1 MAYIE
6 TSNLDGE
13 TNLKL
18 RKGSPRTAG
27 LLTHEALYHFTG
39 AVECEA
45 PHRRLYE
52 FTGTLKPTNDLA
64 VPLGPD
70 QLLLRG
76 AVLKNTLW
84 IFGLVVYTGHETK
97 LMLNSNT
104 APLKRSNVD
113 RVTNNQILMLFIMLM
128 VTSLVSAIAAQVWSN
143 SYQETSWY
151 LGMSQIQSTHFGY
164 NFLTFIILYNN
175 LIPISLQVTLE
186 VVRFVQAIFINLDL
200 EMYHAETDTPAA
212 ARTSNLNEEL
222 GQVKYIFT
230 DKTGTLT
237 KNVMVF
243 KRCSIAGVTYGTTE
257 ADRFDDPSLLRNLS
271 SRHITAP
278 VIREFLVMMATC
290 HTVVPEKTS
299 VENGE
304 LTYQASSPDEGALVR
319 GAKEL
324 GFVFHTRTPESI
336 CISVLGRDEKYD
348 VLNVLDFTS
357 DRKRMSVVVRAP
369 NGKIK
374 LYTKG
379 ADTVIYERLAANQ
392 LYGDITLRHLEE
404 FAASGYRTL
413 CMAKADIN
421 PEFYEEWNRQ
431 HYEASI
437 SLQDREAKLAAV
449 AELIEKDLKLLGATA
464 IEDKL
469 QDGVPETIASLLRA
483 DIKLWMLTGDK
494 QETAVNIGY
503 SCQLLTP
510 GMALLFVDKNDYEVL
525 TFFAP
530 HCQASVTLQETRDCI
545 LGYIEDLGNNLG
557 EDNDVGLIIS
567 GKSLHCALYGDVK
580 PAFVDLALSCR
591 VVICCRV
598 SPIQKAEIVDM
609 VKHSIGAITLA
620 IGDGANDVAMIQAA
634 HVGIGISGLEGLQ
647 AACASDYSIAQFR
660 YLTRLLFV
668 HGAWSFHRMV
678 KLILYSFH
686 KNICLYIIELWFALV
701 SAWTGQ
707 TLFERWCIGLYNV
720 FFTAAPP
727 LAIGLFDRTASASTM
742 VKYPT
747 LYKLSQ
753 NKESFNVK
761 VFWMWMVNAMYH
773 SVILFWFSKL
783 AFAHEVVWA
792 NGRIG
797 GLYMLGNSVYTYV
810 VITVCLKAALELDAW
825 TWLCHL
831 AIWGSIGAWFVFLF
845 IYCNFWPNVPLG
857 PEMAGMDIVM
867 LSSGFFWMGVFFV
880 PVATL
885 LFDVVYRIVRRTL
898 FKTLADEVRELEL
911 SQMDP
916 SVVLPKL
923 IKRSRLSETARLLR
937 TVFRRTV
944 STVGLAQ
951 EVRHGY
957 AFSQEEGGCV
967 SQADMIRSYDSTKSK
982 ISTTLTRNT
991 AAKVYRDENIFTNV
1005 CVELHFI
1012 FGGIWTEANAR
1023 ETLVG
1028 DAPIFVGWL
1037 KDIQIHFHPV
1047 LMDSYGNYF
1056 IYDSSTAAAAAAA
1069 AAAGFPSL
1077 GASTLEPILQTTH
1090 HKIAGSGNAIGMHCI
1105 NPTASVSGSSGQRS
1119 NFPSNSCFLGDA
1131 SKGGTISS
1139 DATIGFG
1146 SPSASGLANV
1156 HNIQQASYLSPYVAT
1171 SGSPA
1176 TGASSCALRSLND
1189 QLAAAAVACNYRA
1202 TCQTSDAL
1210 QTFFNPTNFS
1220 QKLISQMGTGQG
1232 NGNVATVQPGHHQLT
1247 SVGGNGPTSAMI
1259 VDYHRHHHLSEMGR
1273 SAPAAVSAFGTVN
1286 DLRTCGALGSGFVRN
1301 GAQQERRKQR
1311 RIRTTFTTLQLRE
1324 LERAFHA
1331 THYPD
1336 IYTREELAFRVGLTE
1351 ARVQVWFQN
1360 RRAKFR
1366 KQERSR
1372 NAKEEQQACTPT
1384 KADDGKTELKDK
1396 VERTANPSVDA
1407 LRSSSSDEL

>member
-1 MAYIE
+1 MSPAIVDAQRLVQINRFQQTKFCSNKVSTAKYSLLTFLPRFLFEQFRRYANVFFLFIALLQQIPNVSPTGRYTTAVPLLCILSVSAIKEIIEDWKRHYADRKTNRSKVLVLRCGNWVEEYWQNISVGDLVKVVNGQFLPADLVLLCSSEPQAMAYIE

-18 RKGSPRTAG
+18 RKGSPKTAS
-27 LLTHEALYHFTG
+27 LLTHEALYQFSGT
-39 AVECEA
+39 VECEA

-52 FTGTLKPTNDLA
+52 FTGTLRPANDLA

-97 LMLNSNT
+97 LMLNSNV

-113 RVTNNQILMLFIMLM
+113 RVTNNQILILFIILLF
-128 VTSLVSAIAAQVWSN
+128 TSLVSAIAAQMWSN
-143 SYQETSWY
+143 NFQETSWY
-151 LGMSQIQSTHFGY
+151 LGLSQVQSSHFGY

-186 VVRFVQAIFINLDL
+186 VVRFIQAIFINLDL

-243 KRCSIAGVTYGTTE
+243 KRCSIAGVTYGAPE
-257 ADRFDDPSLLRNLS
+257 ADRFDDASLLRNLN

-278 VIREFLVMMATC
+278 VIREFLIVMAAC
-290 HTVVPEKTS
+290 HTVVPEKPSEET
-299 VENGE
+299 GE
-304 LTYQASSPDEGALVR
+304 LSYQASSPDEGALVR
-319 GAKEL
+319 GARDL
-324 GFVFHTRTPESI
+324 GFVFHTRTPESVY
-336 CISVLGRDEKYD
+336 ISVLGRDEKYD

-369 NGKIK
+369 NGKIR

-379 ADTVIYERLAANQ
+379 ADTVIYERLAPNQ
-392 LYGDITLRHLEE
+392 LYGDVTLRHLEE
-404 FAASGYRTL
+404 FAAAGYRTL
-413 CMAKADIN
+413 CLAKADIN

-437 SLQDREAKLAAV
+437 SLQDRDAKLAAV

-483 DIKLWMLTGDK
+483 DINLWMLTGDK

-510 GMALLFVDKNDYEVL
+510 GMALLFINKNDYE
-525 TFFAP
+525 
-530 HCQASVTLQETRDCI
+530 ETRDCI
-545 LGYIEDLGNNLG
+545 INYVEDLGGNLG
-557 EDNDVGLIIS
+557 EDNDVGLIVS
-567 GKSLHCALYGDVK
+567 GKCLHYALYGDVK
-580 PAFVDLALSCR
+580 QAFVDLALSCR
-591 VVICCRV
+591 IVICCRV
-598 SPIQKAEIVDM
+598 SPMQKAEIVEM
-609 VKHSIGAITLA
+609 VKHSVGAITLA

-720 FFTAAPP
+720 LFTAAPP
-727 LAIGLFDRTASASTM
+727 LAIGLFDRTASANTM

-761 VFWMWMVNAMYH
+761 IFWMWIMNAIYH

-792 NGRIG
+792 NGRVG

-810 VITVCLKAALELDAW
+810 VVTVCLKAALELDAW

-857 PEMAGMDIVM
+857 PEMAGMDIVV
-867 LSSGFFWMGVFFV
+867 LSSGFFWMGLFFM
-880 PVATL
+880 PVVTL

-916 SVVLPKL
+916 SIVLPKL
-923 IKRSRLSETARLLR
+923 LKRSRLSETARLLR
-937 TVFRRTV
+937 SVFRRTV

-967 SQADMIRSYDSTKSK
+967 SQADMIRSYDSTKSRHSRALARRK
-982 ISTTLTRNT
+982 AVESYRN
-991 AAKVYRDENIFTNV
+991 VR
-1005 CVELHFI
+1005 
-1012 FGGIWTEANAR
+1012 
-1023 ETLVG
+1023 
-1028 DAPIFVGWL
+1028 
-1037 KDIQIHFHPV
+1037 
-1047 LMDSYGNYF
+1047 
-1056 IYDSSTAAAAAAA
+1056 
-1069 AAAGFPSL
+1069 
-1077 GASTLEPILQTTH
+1077 
-1090 HKIAGSGNAIGMHCI
+1090 
-1105 NPTASVSGSSGQRS
+1105 
-1119 NFPSNSCFLGDA
+1119 
-1131 SKGGTISS
+1131 
-1139 DATIGFG
+1139 
-1146 SPSASGLANV
+1146 
-1156 HNIQQASYLSPYVAT
+1156 
-1171 SGSPA
+1171 
-1176 TGASSCALRSLND
+1176 
-1189 QLAAAAVACNYRA
+1189 
-1202 TCQTSDAL
+1202 
-1210 QTFFNPTNFS
+1210 TF
-1220 QKLISQMGTGQG
+1220 
-1232 NGNVATVQPGHHQLT
+1232 
-1247 SVGGNGPTSAMI
+1247 TSA
-1259 VDYHRHHHLSEMGR
+1259 
-1273 SAPAAVSAFGTVN
+1273 
-1286 DLRTCGALGSGFVRN
+1286 
-1301 GAQQERRKQR
+1301 
-1311 RIRTTFTTLQLRE
+1311 
-1324 LERAFHA
+1324 
-1331 THYPD
+1331 
-1336 IYTREELAFRVGLTE
+1336 
-1351 ARVQVWFQN
+1351 
-1360 RRAKFR
+1360 
-1366 KQERSR
+1366 
-1372 NAKEEQQACTPT
+1372 
-1384 KADDGKTELKDK
+1384 
-1396 VERTANPSVDA
+1396 
-1407 LRSSSSDEL
+1407 